1 MKKLIVVLAL
11 LTFAYTLL
19 FAWGAKGHRIVGDI
33 ARAHLTPTAR
43 HNVER
48 LMGKDDLAEVANW
61 ADDIKSQRP
70 PTYGWHFVDI
80 AKDSSGFSQPR
91 DCYQPNE
98 KYPYSKED
106 HHNCVVDRINMFRE
120 VLANKNAP
128 QQDRVEALKFLV
140 HFVGDIHQPFHAI
153 DAARGGNDI
162 HVVEFGSAQC
172 GKYPCNLHYE
182 WDIGLLEHSGR
193 SESDYVAQLEQL
205 IATNHLQSKAGGSA
219 EEWAN
224 ESFGYAKQA
233 MLKDG
238 GAVDEAYYKANIG
251 LIDERLAL
259 AGLRLAKLLNDTL
272 GGPQGR

>member
-1 MKKLIVVLAL
+1 MKKIITALAL
-11 LTFAYTLL
+11 LTFASTLL
-19 FAWGAKGHRIVGDI
+19 FAWGPKGHQIVGDI
-33 ARAHLTPTAR
+33 ARAHLNESAR
-43 HNVER
+43 QKIVALLGN
-48 LMGKDDLAEVANW
+48 DDLAAVANW
-61 ADDIKSQRP
+61 ADDIKGERRES
-70 PTYGWHFVDI
+70 YGWHFVDI
-80 AKDSSGFSQPR
+80 RKDSSGFSQAR

-98 KYPYSKED
+98 KFSYTLTD

-140 HFVGDIHQPFHAI
+140 HFVGDLHQPFHAI
-153 DAARGGNDI
+153 DEARGGNDI

-172 GKYPCNLHYE
+172 GTRPCNLHYE
-182 WDIGLLEHSGR
+182 WDIGLLEHSGK
-193 SESDYVAQLEQL
+193 SESDYVAQLERL
-205 IATNHLQSKAGGSA
+205 IVTNHLQSKAGGTA

-272 GGPQGR
+272 GEPQGH